1 MLGLFGLTMLVFS
14 PVLFKVIKTHHKK
27 DPVFMAML
35 ILLQL
40 TLAAYLYFFG
50 YYIVQFKGEIARQQ
64 PNIAIQNHN
73 YYCNTTISGSLGAYM
88 MAFAT
93 ILNVYKWHYIKIS
106 IKAISEGLVSQ

>member
-1 MLGLFGLTMLVFS
+1 MLGLFGLTMLVFA
-14 PVLFKVIKTHHKK
+14 PVLIKVIQTHHKK

-50 YYIVQFKGEIARQQ
+50 FYIALFKTEIAEQQ
-64 PNIAIQNHN
+64 PNNPTKNHN
-73 YYCNTTISGSLGAYM
+73 FYCNTTISGSLGAYL

-93 ILNVYKWHYIKIS
+93 ILNVYKWHYINIS
-106 IKAISEGLVSQ
+106 VKAISEGLVS